1 MAKIV
6 GIGVFIKS
14 PQNKELCAWYKDVL
28 GMEMDPDWGGV
39 AFTPETL
46 ATVPGASSVFSIMSE
61 ATPYFEPSTS
71 PYMLNLVVDD
81 IDAMIARVEASG
93 RVIGWRDDNT
103 PFGRFAHFLDPNGTK
118 IELWQP
124 KPPEAAPEPAPVQN

>member
-1 MAKIV
+1 MAMVV
-6 GIGVFIKS
+6 GIGVFIKAA
-14 PQNKELCAWYKDVL
+14 QNKELCTWYKEVL
-28 GMEMDPDWGGV
+28 GLDMDPDWAGV
-39 AFTPETL
+39 AFEPSSL
-46 ATVPGASSVFSIMSE
+46 ASVPGANSIFSIMPADS
-61 ATPYFEPSTS
+61 TYFEPSSS

-81 IDAMIARVEASG
+81 IDAMTARIEASG

-124 KPPEAAPEPAPVQN
+124 KPPETKPSEN

>member
-1 MAKIV
+1 MAKVV
-6 GIGVFIKS
+6 GIGVFIKAA
-14 PQNKELCAWYKDVL
+14 QNKELCTWYKDVL
-28 GMEMDPDWGGV
+28 GLDMDPDWGGV
-39 AFTPETL
+39 AFEPASL
-46 ATVPGASSVFSIMSE
+46 ASVPGANSIFSIMPADS
-61 ATPYFEPSTS
+61 TYFEPSSS

-81 IDAMIARVEASG
+81 IDAMTARIEASG

-124 KPPEAAPEPAPVQN
+124 KPPETKPSEN